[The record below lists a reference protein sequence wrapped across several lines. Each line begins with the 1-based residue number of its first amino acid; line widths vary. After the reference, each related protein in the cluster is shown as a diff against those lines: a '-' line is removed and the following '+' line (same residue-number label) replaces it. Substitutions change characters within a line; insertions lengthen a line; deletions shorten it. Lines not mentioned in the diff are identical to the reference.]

1 MDEAEDKQSGTRSSI
16 ALLCNTNTC
25 KHFIAT
31 PLHARGSAL
40 NLRTDSD
47 NVHFIGI
54 NARNTAR
61 KIPKNII
68 HLQHLSKQIT
78 VLVNQ

>member
-16 ALLCNTNTC
+16 ALLCNNTC

-40 NLRTDSD
+40 NLRTD
-47 NVHFIGI
+47 
-54 NARNTAR
+54 
-61 KIPKNII
+61 K
-68 HLQHLSKQIT
+68 
-78 VLVNQ
+78 